1 MSAQPSAPSKP
12 KIIVLEPHAAWQETL
27 REALAGLHSHLV
39 IADTYEE
46 FLTAL
51 QTAPFDLAI
60 VDLWTDG
67 ALRDDNSN
75 NTNDSLEALLY
86 LTEHALQTD
95 LLVIGDAEGRES
107 LLETPGMP
115 DQIAFLARQNFSPE
129 ALQKFVT
136 QREDHLSSPISLGQT
151 GTLILLELQP
161 PRIGTRNGMPRVL
174 VVEDQPFWLNV
185 FTRMLEEAN
194 YFWRAATTYAQ
205 ALGRLR
211 LESFH
216 VVLLNPSVGN
226 SSADADQNWQLLDYL
241 TQHCPRTKLI
251 AISGRLSAA
260 EVAKL
265 FMGYPIRGYVDKNA
279 FDKGALL
286 SMIERQISRLTL
298 RVQTLGDFRV
308 WRDGHQITY
317 FGGPEADLVLKLL
330 ITRRG
335 TAVSVDELLH
345 CLAPLGSAARNFARL
360 TEIVN
365 AIRLTLEPDLP
376 RPADSRLILRE
387 GASYRFVASDQVE
400 IDADLLAQRLN
411 NAQRLERDGEIAAAI
426 RAYEQATALYNG
438 DYLPA
443 DRQVVWTAN
452 ERAALQARYADALN
466 RLADLYAHEGRLDMA
481 IKAANTALEANAYA
495 ETTYRRLMRY
505 HACKGDRKAAAAVYR
520 TLVKLFSE
528 LFAEEINPITQQLY
542 EDIEAG
548 RPVSCAEVHSGT
560 TESRSVTDSG

>member
-1 MSAQPSAPSKP
+1 
-12 KIIVLEPHAAWQETL
+12 
-27 REALAGLHSHLV
+27 
-39 IADTYEE
+39 
-46 FLTAL
+46 
-51 QTAPFDLAI
+51 
-60 VDLWTDG
+60 
-67 ALRDDNSN
+67 
-75 NTNDSLEALLY
+75 
-86 LTEHALQTD
+86 
-95 LLVIGDAEGRES
+95 
-107 LLETPGMP
+107 
-115 DQIAFLARQNFSPE
+115 
-129 ALQKFVT
+129 
-136 QREDHLSSPISLGQT
+136 
-151 GTLILLELQP
+151 
-161 PRIGTRNGMPRVL
+161 
-174 VVEDQPFWLNV
+174 
-185 FTRMLEEAN
+185 
-194 YFWRAATTYAQ
+194 
-205 ALGRLR
+205 

-226 SSADADQNWQLLDYL
+226 SGVEANQNWQLLDYL
-241 TQHCPRTKLI
+241 TQYCPRTKLI
-251 AISGRLSAA
+251 AISGKLSAA

-308 WRDGHQITY
+308 WRDGRQITH

-360 TEIVN
+360 TEIIN

-376 RPADSRLILRE
+376 RPADSHLILRE